1 MLEAWY
7 DQDVD
12 YRDMMKDILKKRVR
26 LSPVRIE
33 ISNPIFKEFKK
44 LLCHKSPENIVL
56 VNQVPL
62 SYAFFSE
69 AEKRLSK
76 ELREKLSYSP
86 VTPQLPGWYH
96 PGEKLMERVQ
106 KEDLF
111 LSDSDI
117 KALLVSVVNLIKNN
131 AVKKAENVFK
141 QQVFYYQNLLKLNMA
156 KLEQANQEIKKLK
169 GK

>member
-1 MLEAWY
+1 MLKN
-7 DQDVD
+7 VI
-12 YRDMMKDILKKRVR
+12 KVNKVIIIKLVFKTHLKT
-26 LSPVRIE
+26 
-33 ISNPIFKEFKK
+33 
-44 LLCHKSPENIVL
+44 NII
-56 VNQVPL
+56 QF
-62 SYAFFSE
+62 Y
-69 AEKRLSK
+69 K
-76 ELREKLSYSP
+76 
-86 VTPQLPGWYH
+86 
-96 PGEKLMERVQ
+96 